1 MPQPDDPYLSLGV
14 RPYINCCS
22 TRTVHGGSIML
33 PEVRAA
39 MEQAAT
45 RFVNLN
51 ELMAGASPRI
61 AELTGAEWGIVTC
74 GSAAAIAL
82 ATAAAIAGNDPFK
95 MLRLPLT
102 DGMAKRVVMLRSHR
116 FPYDQAIRMVGAEIV
131 EIETLAELEQL
142 DFSTIAM
149 VAVLGTRDGGSAV
162 QVEDFVRI
170 AGPHGVPVVVDAASE
185 HLSRPNPWLVRGADL
200 VIYSGGKFLRGPQTS
215 GLLLGKRQLVE
226 AAWANSAPH
235 RAFGRPMKVGKED
248 VVGLLTALEIWFAR
262 DRAVAFRGWLADLE
276 TIAWAVAAV
285 PGCTGEILP
294 PDIGDE
300 QPQLKLHWSRET
312 VGIDGMELRR
322 RLLAGTPRIML
333 DDMSAGADSIVI
345 EPFSLRSGEAA
356 IVGATIAAALR
367 AAAVEPVL
375 APPATRLVE
384 GDWQLDIELL
394 RWPRR
399 HFLSL
404 VQDGARIE
412 GTQQCAEFA
421 GRITGRIEGDLIAFV
436 IEGVYEAAIMT
447 FRFSGTVA
455 GDQMSGE
462 VLLGSTTPG
471 TRGEVSYGQYGTA
484 RWSARRLYE
493 RSASRSR

>member
-82 ATAAAIAGNDPFK
+82 ATAAAVAGNDPVK

-131 EIETLAELEQL
+131 EIETLTELEQL

-149 VAVLGTRDGGSAV
+149 IAVLGTRDAGSAV
-162 QVEDFVRI
+162 QVEDFVRV

-185 HLSRPNPWLVRGADL
+185 HLSRPNPWLARGADL

-215 GLLLGKRQLVE
+215 GLLLGKRNLVE

-248 VVGLLTALEIWFAR
+248 VVGLLTALELWFAR
-262 DRAVAFRGWLADLE
+262 DRATAYRVWLADLE
-276 TIAWAVAAV
+276 TIAAGVSAV

-300 QPQLKLHWSRET
+300 QPQLKLRWSRET
-312 VGIDGMELRR
+312 VGIDGIELRR

-333 DDMSAGADSIVI
+333 DDMSAGANSIVI
-345 EPFSLRSGEAA
+345 EPFSLQPGEAA
-356 IVGATIAAALR
+356 VVGAGIATALHAATLVPVPTQ
-367 AAAVEPVL
+367 AEPLSV
-375 APPATRLVE
+375 A

-399 HFLSL
+399 HTLHL
-404 VQDGARIE
+404 VQRGVQLDGSQRC
-412 GTQQCAEFA
+412 TEFA
-421 GRITGRIEGDLIAFV
+421 GPTTGRIDGDQIAFV

-455 GDQMSGE
+455 GDRMSGD

-484 RWSARRLYE
+484 RWSARHL
-493 RSASRSR
+493 